1 MNDFLKAKLLLNA
14 CKAPLSAWEKLRASD
29 APEALWAHDKD
40 MWLKLGLRPSSCI
53 RLTELLG
60 ERDWAER
67 ELDRAESFGARF
79 VTADDVGYPA
89 RLKDLNAPPIGI
101 YVKGELDILKPCL
114 AVVGTRRCSRY
125 GTSVAEAIGRSAV
138 RAGYRVVSGGAK
150 GIDAAGHRGCMSE
163 RGATTAVLGTAVD
176 RVYPAEH
183 HQLFLEI
190 QEKGALVSEYPMGTG
205 GDPWRFPERNR
216 IIVGLSKY
224 VVVVESPEDGGA
236 MITARLGLETG
247 REIWCVPGRITDAAS
262 RGTNSLI
269 RDGAHPLVDI
279 DDFIGKISGRYGQLL
294 LEFGDDFSLPAQRLT
309 DNLSEKD
316 KLILGLLQRKG
327 NRMLD
332 DIMEESGFDFV
343 EAQLCLVT
351 LCAVGL
357 VYESGP
363 GRYSAGL

>member
-1 MNDFLKAKLLLNA
+1 MNEFLKAKLLLNA
-14 CKAPLSAWEKLRASD
+14 CKAPLGAWEALRGGD
-29 APEALWAHDKD
+29 APEALWTKREEL
-40 MWLKLGLRPSSCI
+40 WRKLGLRPSSCV
-53 RLTELLG
+53 RLAELVA

-67 ELDRAESFGARF
+67 ELDRTESFGARF
-79 VTADDVGYPA
+79 VTVDDADYPI
-89 RLKDLNAPPIGI
+89 RLKDLSSPPIGI

-125 GTSVAEAIGRSAV
+125 GNTVAEAIGKTAV

-150 GIDAAGHRGCMSE
+150 GIDGAGHRGCLAE
-163 RGATTAVLGTAVD
+163 GGATTAVLGTAVD

-183 HQLFLEI
+183 HQLFQEI
-190 QEKGALVSEYPMGTG
+190 LEKGALVSEYPMGTG
-205 GDPWRFPERNR
+205 GEPWRFPERNR

-224 VVVVESPEDGGA
+224 VVVVESSEDGGA
-236 MITARLGLETG
+236 MITARLALEVG
-247 REIWCVPGRITDAAS
+247 REIWCVPGRITDAVS
-262 RGTNSLI
+262 KGTNSLI

-294 LEFGDDFSLPAQRLT
+294 LEFGDEAQTLRLSE
-309 DNLSEKD
+309 NLSEQE
-316 KLILGLLQRKG
+316 KLVLGLLQRKG

-332 DIMEESGFDFV
+332 DMIEESGLNFV
-343 EAQLCLVT
+343 EAQSCLVA
-351 LCAVGL
+351 LCAAGL